1 MFLLVVTNWS
11 FFIGCH
17 EFLFHW
23 LLLWNSFSLTVMS
36 SFFDCHYLEWVPF
49 NCHSWV
55 PFKVPVINS
64 FFRLAVMNLLIF
76 VGCHGL
82 FLLASVEF
90 FYRLL
95 WVSFLWAVLN
105 SSFFGPLPGLRNFF
119 LTIHLHLL
127 CLVYCSWQARVFPDK
142 IVLIILKSIPNFVL
156 LFIFF

>member
-1 MFLLVVTNWS
+1 MSF
-11 FFIGCH
+11 FFIGCYY
-17 EFLFHW
+17 EILFHW
-23 LLLWNSFSLTVMS
+23 L
-36 SFFDCHYLEWVPF
+36 
-49 NCHSWV
+49 SWV
-55 PFKVPVINS
+55 PFLTVIIWNEFLLIAIHGFPLKSLSLIPFLGWLSWICS
-64 FFRLAVMNLLIF
+64 FLLAVMGSFYWLPL
-76 VGCHGL
+76 
-82 FLLASVEF
+82 SF